1 MSYQAKSYGTSLI
14 GLGTKR
20 HRGQTGAIHLESQG
34 SEQSRKIAGEHSRH
48 RKSDP
53 CGTRTRKS
61 KAQSH
66 FLLDALNRA
75 FSAVWNN
82 LSGASLVNNS
92 ESTHAQ
98 PKLDAIHGAEQV
110 RAIVRLG
117 GPTGIIA
124 MHVGS
129 QSWRIERI
137 QLTFAAANW
146 LL

>member
-1 MSYQAKSYGTSLI
+1 MTRELSDAVPEHFTWSRTALI
-14 GLGTKR
+14 
-20 HRGQTGAIHLESQG
+20 
-34 SEQSRKIAGEHSRH
+34 
-48 RKSDP
+48 
-53 CGTRTRKS
+53 
-61 KAQSH
+61 
-66 FLLDALNRA
+66 
-75 FSAVWNN
+75 
-82 LSGASLVNNS
+82 NNS

-129 QSWRIERI
+129 QSWRIEQI